1 MSPIPNYA
9 GKERFEFRIHNCL
22 AFSKNAQVSIKMEK
36 SEESNT
42 DQVQQ
47 NDKQQPNNEQSSQ
60 TPTDQKKPTD
70 GKSNDRLLQAIQA
83 ISRVLLKIPG
93 SRKVM

>member
-1 MSPIPNYA
+1 M
-9 GKERFEFRIHNCL
+9 L
-22 AFSKNAQVSIKMEK
+22 AKTASNLEYMTVSKNAQVSIKIENNEK
-36 SEESNT
+36 LNR

-60 TPTDQKKPTD
+60 TPTDQKKPT
-70 GKSNDRLLQAIQA
+70 GNKSNNRLLQAIQA
-83 ISRVLLKIPG
+83 TSRVLRLKMPG